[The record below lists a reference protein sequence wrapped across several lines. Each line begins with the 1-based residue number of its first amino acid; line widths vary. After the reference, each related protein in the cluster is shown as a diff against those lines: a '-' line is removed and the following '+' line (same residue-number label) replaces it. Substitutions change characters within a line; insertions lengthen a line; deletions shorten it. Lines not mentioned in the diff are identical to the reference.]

1 MTDGPFDDL
10 PVIGALPAPA
20 ARSGH
25 PRHQVSVNRRR
36 FAGILRSAEKQSS
49 VEPPRNCSA

>member
-20 ARSGH
+20 VRAGH